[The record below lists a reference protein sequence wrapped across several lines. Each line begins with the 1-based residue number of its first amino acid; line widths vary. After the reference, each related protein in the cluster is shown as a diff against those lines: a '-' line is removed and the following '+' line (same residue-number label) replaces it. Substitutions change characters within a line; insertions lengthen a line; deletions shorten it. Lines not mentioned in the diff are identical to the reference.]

1 MSKVK
6 KFKARIPFSV
16 SIKGVDSVEYKKG
29 ATIAEE
35 HLPMC
40 HTSLI
45 TEIKEVEAKQTVE
58 NKVPNVDKEAEARA
72 KALEEAEAR
81 AKALEEAKQAVENAK
96 QAVEAAKNANDKKS
110 AEKVLEDAEAKLAEL
125 EK

>member
-16 SIKGVDSVEYKKG
+16 SIKGADSVEYKKG

-45 TEIKEVEAKQTVE
+45 TEIKEAEAKQAVE
-58 NKVPNVDKEAEARA
+58 NKTTNVDK
-72 KALEEAEAR
+72 EAEAR

-110 AEKVLEDAEAKLAEL
+110 AEKVLEEAEAKLAEL